1 MANRSWGSAR
11 RRRVSVAAIVVLL
24 ATVWL
29 ASGVGSAAERLV
41 VRTSTAGPIP
51 VLRDDGRVW
60 NVVRFEPGG
69 RVEIELLLAQR
80 GPLPVRVSDA
90 RVTRRAG
97 MDTCGWV
104 IDEVELDRD
113 GHRTRLGAD
122 GESVTLARDEQ
133 IALRLAGSFTGEPG
147 CLPNALPVSRG
158 ALYLDTEVAMLPRQQ
173 RIPLP
178 EVLTWSTDPDSSAD
192 RFARAPTAPRVG
204 SAA

>member
-1 MANRSWGSAR
+1 MVNRCWTSAR
-11 RRRVSVAAIVVLL
+11 RRMSVMATVLLL

-29 ASGVGSAAERLV
+29 ASGVGNAAESLV

-60 NVVRFEPGG
+60 NVVRFEPGE
-69 RVEIELLLAQR
+69 RVEIELLLVQR

-90 RVTRRAG
+90 RVTRRARV
-97 MDTCGWV
+97 DACGWA
-104 IDEVELDRD
+104 IDEVELDR
-113 GHRTRLGAD
+113 GGRRSQLGAG

-133 IALRLAGSFTGEPG
+133 IVLRLAGSFAGEPG

-178 EVLTWSTDPDSSAD
+178 EVLTWSTDPDSSAA